1 MIKKSER
8 GFTLIEII
16 IAIAVLS
23 ILVTIVSMSVHSV
36 FENSV
41 EANVG
46 EFKSDLQDIRN
57 RTMMEYNHSYALI
70 FFYDVIEQQYGYN
83 IFEQDTSSGA
93 IIELKEKRWPKHFIV
108 DKQINGI
115 ATRIETLSAN
125 QIKQELTFRFSK
137 ELGDGVESNFD
148 GDSISTYNSTLGTS
162 QVIKLNIRSQNTTKA
177 MEVSVVKLTGRV
189 NVDDL

>member
-41 EANVG
+41 EANVD

-70 FFYDVIEQQYGYN
+70 FFYDVIEKQYGYN
-83 IFEQDTSSGA
+83 IFEQDTSSGV